1 MSTLKSLTKAEL
13 VALLQERN
21 ATIEALRLEVSTLQ
35 GSIAL
40 RSQPQATTPARAAYL
55 AQRAERAE
63 RGAGGPTPF
72 QLACAAAKAMAL
84 ASGRAVRVTT

>member
-55 AQRAERAE
+55 AQRAERA
-63 RGAGGPTPF
+63 GAGPTPF
-72 QLACAAAKAMAL
+72 QLACAAARAAAMA
-84 ASGRAVRVTT
+84 SGKAVRVAA